1 MMTRH
6 AKYAVA
12 CVAFMLATAI
22 PCLIKTTPVT
32 MSVFFFLGLPVL
44 ALGMFFYLS
53 SLFQFLKSHWV

>member
-1 MMTRH
+1 MNRH

-32 MSVFFFLGLPVL
+32 MSLFFFAGIPVL
-44 ALGMFFYLS
+44 ALGMFFYLR
-53 SLFQFLKSHWV
+53 SLLEFLKRHWI